1 MRPSQIL
8 RKLAA
13 YPRQNEL
20 AAALREVG
28 RIERSLFMLDWTTDP
43 DMRRRAQVGLNKGE
57 AHHER
62 AINST
67 NAANC
72 ETEPGKDSTTGS
84 PASTCW
90 PRSFIYWNTQK
101 LSEARPNF

>member
-43 DMRRRAQVGLNKGE
+43 RHAPGAPTHNG
-57 AHHER
+57 
-62 AINST
+62 ST
-67 NAANC
+67 
-72 ETEPGKDSTTGS
+72 
-84 PASTCW
+84 
-90 PRSFIYWNTQK
+90 
-101 LSEARPNF
+101 